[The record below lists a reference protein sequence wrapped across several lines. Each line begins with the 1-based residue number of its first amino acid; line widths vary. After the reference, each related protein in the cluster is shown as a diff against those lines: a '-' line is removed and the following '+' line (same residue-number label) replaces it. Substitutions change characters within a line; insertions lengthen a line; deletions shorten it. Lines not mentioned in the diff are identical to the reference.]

1 MAKTS
6 KPVRHAPVT
15 VLVIRDVPPLYRTAF
30 RTLAAMLDL
39 TYADLLVR
47 IMLRSSD
54 PKVREVVPRDRTS
67 RTQPAPARSETAVV
81 GR

>member
-54 PKVREVVPRDRTS
+54 PKVREVVPRDGASAKISPPPRP
-67 RTQPAPARSETAVV
+67 QTAA
-81 GR
+81 GRR